1 MLKSLYDWT
10 MRLAERPSAE
20 IWLFVIAFIESS
32 IFLVPAEVLFLPMA
46 IANPKK
52 VWRYGLIASLGSIL
66 GGSRRLDDRLFRLR
80 DDRGAGAGILRQ
92 ARRIRGNE
100 EWRST
105 SISSCC
111 S

>member
-46 IANPKK
+46 IANPRK
-52 VWRYGLIASLGSIL
+52 VWRYGIIASLGSIL
-66 GGSRRLDDRLFRLR
+66 GGV
-80 DDRGAGAGILRQ
+80 AGWLIGWWAGGRVVKPV
-92 ARRIRGNE
+92 A
-100 EWRST
+100 T
-105 SISSCC
+105 PP
-111 S
+111 